1 MSYLLEIPW
10 EATKYFSLK
19 YKGVLKPYLKKVDS
33 AWVKMS
39 GLYLYSG
46 ETLPLELKEYAT
58 EDFTFSRWQEDDL
71 RLSAKQAPIS
81 PLKGSVVFKPRPHQL
96 EAAKKIF
103 KSYYVGD
110 PGFLEAD
117 KTGLGKTLSTL
128 AGVTAIAKKEGFG
141 HQKKAKLLVVCPKGV
156 IPVWRQT
163 LHNYPAS
170 TALMRVMVINYQQLN
185 KLLKAPEEAK
195 SAKRQRTKN
204 RNTAKKG
211 MPTVDWDFI
220 IFDEAHYL
228 KNYPSSAAS
237 MAAASIAKL
246 NKSYVRGKSPYVVF
260 STATPGSSPLNFAM
274 MANIVARLLS
284 NTPGAKTVTP
294 DTWGAFLE
302 KQGFAV
308 KKGKVGYTWA
318 TVPWFGKNSTDP
330 AEKRKYQK
338 ALAQSK
344 QVQRKD
350 ALRIGKALT
359 LPHAP
364 FIMRSPK
371 DIAGWPEQQ
380 MVPLPLAMTS
390 QQKPIYEEAW
400 TRFRNWLKLTPAHSD
415 PKGALV
421 ENLRYRQKSSLLKVD
436 SMIDNVEDF
445 VEGGNQVFISVEFI
459 ETLDAYKTKLT
470 AKGITVAEI
479 SGRNVRERDLDRIR
493 FQKGEAQVVL
503 CTVVAG
509 ISLHAGE
516 ILPDGTTATT
526 APRIS
531 VLHDIRQN
539 PLDTL
544 QSAGR
549 AHRDGQNSVTYFPYL
564 AETVEERVV
573 TSFVNKNA
581 NMKAMTG
588 SSLKDAEELEDL
600 FRAAAEAATGAN
612 S

>member
-19 YKGVLKPYLKKVDS
+19 YKGVLKPYMRKVDS
-33 AWVKMS
+33 SWVRMS
-39 GLYLYSG
+39 GIYLFTG
-46 ETLPLELKEYAT
+46 ADLPSDLRDFVT
-58 EDFTFSRWQEDDL
+58 DDFTFSRWQEDDH
-71 RLSAKQAPIS
+71 RLSIKQAPIT
-81 PLKGSVVFKPRPHQL
+81 PLKGSVIFKPRPHQL

-103 KSYYVGD
+103 KSYYTGD

-128 AGVTAIAKKEGFG
+128 AGVTAIAKKEGFRPE
-141 HQKKAKLLVVCPKGV
+141 KKAKLLVVCPKGV

-163 LHNYPAS
+163 LHNYPTS

-185 KLLKAPEEAK
+185 KLLTAPAGAK
-195 SAKRQRTKN
+195 NSKRQRTKN
-204 RNTAKKG
+204 RAVAKQG
-211 MPTVDWDFI
+211 TPTVDWDFI

-246 NKSYVRGKSPYVVF
+246 NKTYVRGKSPYAVF

-274 MANIVARLLS
+274 MANILARLLTNS
-284 NTPGAKTVTP
+284 PSAKTVTP
-294 DTWGAFLE
+294 DTWGPFLDTH
-302 KQGFAV
+302 GFAV

-318 TVPWFGKNSTDP
+318 TVPWFGKNSDDP
-330 AEKRKYQK
+330 AERKKYEM
-338 ALAQSK
+338 ALAKSK

-359 LPHAP
+359 LPQAP

-380 MVPLPLAMTS
+380 MVPLPLAMSS

-436 SMIDNVEDF
+436 SMIDNIEDF

-459 ETLDAYKTKLT
+459 ETLDAYKTKLE
-470 AKGITVAEI
+470 AKGIKVAEI
-479 SGRNVRERDLDRIR
+479 SGRNVGEREIDRIR
-493 FQKGEAQVVL
+493 FQKGDAQVVL

-516 ILPDGTTATT
+516 TLPDGSNATA

-549 AHRDGQNSVTYFPYL
+549 AHRDGQNSITYFPYF
-564 AETVEERVV
+564 EDTVDQRVV
-573 TSFVNKNA
+573 DSFVNKNA

-588 SSLKDAEELEDL
+588 SALKDAEELEDI
-600 FRAAAEAATGAN
+600 FRAAATT
-612 S
+612 